1 MRFLDHRTNA
11 MPHGRQFLLLEPG
24 SGSTAGGMVS
34 VNHYRKEAERCREL
48 AAVTPNSDMA
58 SRWRSL
64 AAEYEKLADALEE
77 AGGPLAMQ
85 RAPMQHQPMQQQ
97 QSRSEPEEK
106 T

>member
-1 MRFLDHRTNA
+1 

-24 SGSTAGGMVS
+24 CRSTAGSMVS

-48 AAVTPNSDMA
+48 AAATPTSEMA

-64 AAEYEKLADALEE
+64 AADYEKLADALEE
-77 AGGPLAMQ
+77 AGGAVPMQ
-85 RAPMQHQPMQQQ
+85 HAPMQHQPMQQQ